1 MPHSHLPLKPT
12 ALWLSPAL
20 LLALTACGG
29 GSDEPAATT
38 PPASVETLRL
48 SGTVARAAALDNADI
63 EARCAVGQGSARS
76 ATTGNYEIVIESGR
90 LPCVIRAAQ
99 AGSAPVTLHA
109 VAANTGSATAAV
121 ANVSPVSE
129 LIVASLTA
137 AEPAALF
144 TQASATPASL
154 GTAVTSDKLSTAT
167 TAVTTTLKDG
177 GVDLTQAGNPLT
189 APLVAGASGNDLGK
203 GLVSLD
209 TALSTGG
216 TSLTT
221 LSNTVAA
228 ASTTA
233 TPASTVVAASSTLPA
248 AAQLQAHAANC
259 KALRSG
265 NFRLV
270 GQPGEPNGVRMRIDA
285 STLVGTDLSD
295 NSELVKLVAD
305 GPCKYTQAD
314 GTQTVFTTSGVG
326 VMRLGGGTEPYV
338 MVLLLPEQALAVSDF
353 AGAWKGLGFETEEGA
368 FVTAMLRY
376 EFNAAGQMVE
386 AMYASSP
393 ALTAFAS
400 LKAGD
405 ADFPPINMSARA
417 EGGFLLSN
425 TRDNWTQRVFAYR
438 NGRGQLMWATLNYD
452 HTLGMVFGQ
461 NATVLQPSVNSTSNS
476 WNLTMNLQ
484 RQAPGAINESSNT
497 VLSVDGIVSYLRRAI
512 INFTTGVTREE
523 TIRINHPQPGFSER
537 TAQSSTDSAGNP
549 TNISRWV
556 SAGVAGH
563 GFSAVVFPNN
573 SLLLSVGKQTE

>member
-1 MPHSHLPLKPT
+1 MPHSHLPLTPT

-48 SGTVARAAALDNADI
+48 SGTVARAAALDSADI

-99 AGSAPVTLHA
+99 AGSAPVTLHS

-216 TSLTT
+216 TSLAN

-233 TPASTVVAASSTLPA
+233 TPASTVVAASSILPA
-248 AAQLQAHAANC
+248 AA
-259 KALRSG
+259 
-265 NFRLV
+265 
-270 GQPGEPNGVRMRIDA
+270 
-285 STLVGTDLSD
+285 
-295 NSELVKLVAD
+295 
-305 GPCKYTQAD
+305 
-314 GTQTVFTTSGVG
+314 
-326 VMRLGGGTEPYV
+326 
-338 MVLLLPEQALAVSDF
+338 
-353 AGAWKGLGFETEEGA
+353 
-368 FVTAMLRY
+368 
-376 EFNAAGQMVE
+376 
-386 AMYASSP
+386 
-393 ALTAFAS
+393 
-400 LKAGD
+400 
-405 ADFPPINMSARA
+405 
-417 EGGFLLSN
+417 
-425 TRDNWTQRVFAYR
+425 
-438 NGRGQLMWATLNYD
+438 
-452 HTLGMVFGQ
+452 
-461 NATVLQPSVNSTSNS
+461 
-476 WNLTMNLQ
+476 
-484 RQAPGAINESSNT
+484 
-497 VLSVDGIVSYLRRAI
+497 
-512 INFTTGVTREE
+512 
-523 TIRINHPQPGFSER
+523 
-537 TAQSSTDSAGNP
+537 
-549 TNISRWV
+549 
-556 SAGVAGH
+556 
-563 GFSAVVFPNN
+563 
-573 SLLLSVGKQTE
+573 